1 MKSQGG
7 AGRAL
12 GLLRMARRPSPRTL
26 DAVIEADESAEHGAQ
41 ASSSRHGLKTKAA
54 GASLPGTEE
63 RAPMT
68 RAAPLASFASANA
81 DADHG
86 ACVENAHVDEER
98 LRSLGLVDAERLL
111 DEIHL
116 WECLSARDAEGY
128 DDVHLFVDK
137 SGVRLASFMTSENG
151 GGGGC
156 VLLL

>member
-1 MKSQGG
+1 M
-7 AGRAL
+7 
-12 GLLRMARRPSPRTL
+12 
-26 DAVIEADESAEHGAQ
+26 IETDQS
-41 ASSSRHGLKTKAA
+41 
-54 GASLPGTEE
+54 TE
-63 RAPMT
+63 
-68 RAAPLASFASANA
+68 RAAPLAFFASANA

-86 ACVENAHVDEER
+86 ACVENAHMDEES

-137 SGVRLASFMTSENG
+137 SGVRLASCMTSENG
-151 GGGGC
+151 GGGGGG